1 MLLLNGLCFWCSLKG
16 HNGTTR
22 NWWMLLQKMNM
33 NALNHQYFFPVVIN
47 SRFSLANRFV
57 FLDWC
62 PSTVSWRIHY
72 SKIKLKLGHSCCKL
86 FEINNAERFQKT
98 FSCSLYIN
106 FLFVCFLAQGGGICL
121 FFLCYKRSS
130 RLYLIAAHFIAMDF
144 IVYLKCVRFKNAK
157 KGKLY
162 NVYVIVREPFE
173 KEICGLLHP
182 NNRCCI

>member
-1 MLLLNGLCFWCSLKG
+1 MLKG
-16 HNGTTR
+16 FKKPFHVHFT
-22 NWWMLLQKMNM
+22 LIFCL
-33 NALNHQYFFPVVIN
+33 
-47 SRFSLANRFV
+47 FV
-57 FLDWC
+57 FW
-62 PSTVSWRIHY
+62 H
-72 SKIKLKLGHSCCKL
+72 K
-86 FEINNAERFQKT
+86 
-98 FSCSLYIN
+98 
-106 FLFVCFLAQGGGICL
+106 GGGICL